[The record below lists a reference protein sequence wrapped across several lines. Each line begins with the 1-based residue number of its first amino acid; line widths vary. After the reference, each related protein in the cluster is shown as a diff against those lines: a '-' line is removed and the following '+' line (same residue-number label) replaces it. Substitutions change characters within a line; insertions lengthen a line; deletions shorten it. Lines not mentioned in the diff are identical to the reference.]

1 MMLRSLA
8 PCPSM
13 GRAPGPGFAGWLA
26 MAAIG
31 LLLGACATT
40 TAPQSSTPPPPPA
53 PAIAHADP
61 KPEPAPRVTATGKL
75 KVALLLPLSGRAR
88 DIGNSMLE
96 AAELAIFD
104 GAGRD
109 IAIIPI
115 DTGDSPDRAV
125 AAVQRAAQSGAV
137 ILLGPLFGPATA
149 AAALAARD
157 ANLEMVSFS
166 NDEGV
171 AQPGV
176 YPMGLGVQTQVRRV
190 ADYALSKGIRRF
202 AAFAPAT
209 PYGQQATQALRDAVT
224 SRGGT
229 VAAAERFNFKDGN
242 LTGGVDRV
250 TQAITAEGSGTTAL
264 LLPVA
269 GPPLAAATQALTTTN
284 PDAKKA
290 QLIGTGVWDTPA
302 IATEGGLSGAWF
314 AAPDPSRRAEFER
327 KFEAVHGKAPHRLA
341 TLAYDA
347 VTMAARLARAK
358 PGGDFTASGLTD
370 PAGFQGLDGLFRFRA
385 DGRVERALAVL
396 EIGNERVRIVDP
408 APSSLDQP
416 TN

>member
-1 MMLRSLA
+1 MLRSLA

-13 GRAPGPGFAGWLA
+13 GRVPGSGVAGWLA
-26 MAAIG
+26 LSAIG
-31 LLLGACATT
+31 FLLGACAGSF
-40 TAPQSSTPPPPPA
+40 QSSSSTPPPPPA
-53 PAIAHADP
+53 PAVAVADP
-61 KPEPAPRVTATGKL
+61 RPEPAPRVTATGKL

-88 DIGNSMLE
+88 DIGTSMLE
-96 AAELAIFD
+96 AAEMAIFD

-109 IAIIPI
+109 IAIMPVDSG
-115 DTGDSPDRAV
+115 DTPDRAV
-125 AAVQRAAQSGAV
+125 AAVERAAQNGAV

-149 AAALAARD
+149 AAAPAARD

-190 ADYALSKGIRRF
+190 ADYALAQGIRRF
-202 AAFAPAT
+202 AVFAPAT
-209 PYGQQATQALRDAVT
+209 AYGDQATLALRDAVT
-224 SRGGT
+224 ARGGS
-229 VAAAERFNFKDGN
+229 VVAAERFNFSGGN
-242 LTGGVDRV
+242 LTGSAGRV
-250 TQAITAEGSGTTAL
+250 TQAAGAEGRTAV

-269 GPPLAAATQALTTTN
+269 GPPLAAAAQALEATS

-290 QLIGTGVWDTPA
+290 QYIGTGIWDTPT
-302 IATEGGLSGAWF
+302 IAADGNLDGAWF
-314 AAPDPSRRAEFER
+314 AAPDPARRADFER
-327 KFEAVHGKAPHRLA
+327 KYTAVHGKAPHRLA

-347 VTMAARLARAK
+347 VNMAAKLARAR
-358 PGGDFTASGLTD
+358 PGGDFTAAALAD
-370 PAGFQGLDGLFRFRA
+370 PEGFRGLDGLFRFRS

-396 EIGNERVRIVDP
+396 EIGKDQVRVIDP
-408 APSSLDQP
+408 APSSLDRP